1 MTSNKS
7 LATSLVSLSA
17 GLLLTLSAAGG
28 ATASPAKVQDP
39 VQPQI
44 ASATLSTSTAAGYWT
59 PERMRAAVPGDVL
72 AAKAVARQVIVPWQ
86 VNGPRQLN
94 GNGLAGLGEQGSLTK
109 IAGTSRKGKTSALH
123 KDELPV
129 SHIGKV
135 FFTLGGA
142 NYVCSGNSVAAGNK
156 STVSTAGHCLNQGPG
171 AFATNF
177 IFVPAYKDG
186 AAPYGK
192 WAAKTLFAPKEWST
206 DGNIQYD
213 TGFAVVAEL
222 DGQKLADVVGATGV
236 VFNQS
241 RGLTY
246 KAFGYPAASPFT
258 GKTLVSCYGKAGND
272 SVNPQFNTQG
282 IPCDMTGGSSGG
294 PWFLAESTDSPLG
307 FQNSVNSYGYG
318 SRSTAMYSPYWGS
331 VIEQVYKRAAAAS

>member
-1 MTSNKS
+1 MTSKKS
-7 LATSLVSLSA
+7 PATSLVSFST

-28 ATASPAKVQDP
+28 ATASPAKAQDP

-44 ASATLSTSTAAGYWT
+44 ASTTLATSTAADYWT
-59 PERMRAAVPGDVL
+59 PERMQAAVPGDVL
-72 AAKAVARQVIVPWQ
+72 AAEAVARQVHVPWQ
-86 VNGPRQLN
+86 VSK
-94 GNGLAGLGEQGSLTK
+94 GNGVAGLTEQGSLTK
-109 IAGTSRKGKTSALH
+109 IAGTSRKGKTAPLH
-123 KDELPV
+123 KDEAPV
-129 SHIGKV
+129 DHIGKV

-142 NYVCSGNSVAAGNK
+142 NYVCSGNSVASANK

-177 IFVPAYKDG
+177 VFVPAYKDG
-186 AAPYGK
+186 AAPLGK
-192 WAAKTLFAPKEWST
+192 WPAKELFAPKEWST
-206 DGNIQYD
+206 DGNIRYD
-213 TGFAVVAEL
+213 TGFAVVAEV
-222 DGQKLADVVGATGV
+222 DGKKLADVAGATGV
-236 VFNQS
+236 VFNRP

-246 KAFGYPAASPFT
+246 KAFGYPAAAPFT

-272 SVNPQFNTQG
+272 ALNPQFETQG

-294 PWFLAESTDSPLG
+294 PWFLSDGTDSPLG

-331 VIEQVYKRAAAAS
+331 VIQQVYDRAAAAK